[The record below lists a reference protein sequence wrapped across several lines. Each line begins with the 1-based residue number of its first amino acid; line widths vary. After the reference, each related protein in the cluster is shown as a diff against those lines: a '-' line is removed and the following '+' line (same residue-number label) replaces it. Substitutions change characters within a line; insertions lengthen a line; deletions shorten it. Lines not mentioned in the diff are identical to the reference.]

1 MSFFLRLFGLVVL
14 LPSLAHAATLEIP
27 GNGVTVSGVG
37 VISGW
42 KCEAGDITIRLN
54 DGDPIPATYG
64 LPRTDTS
71 GVCGNDG
78 NNGFFS
84 YTNWGNLGDG
94 THTAVAYD
102 DGEEFGRS
110 TFTVVTFGTAFLTG
124 AGGECR
130 IQDFP
135 MPGESTLFEWN
146 QATQH
151 LEAVSRDLACIEAL
165 TLESGETCSSSIPL
179 TTPLG
184 EVSLGFTFSVENGQG
199 CISGGTPIDGCY
211 PDSLPAELA
220 GVDISIMKNTDGSWT
235 IDSFPSIELPTGDLG
250 ECKEGMTVG
259 PGAMCSFFFGDTTFG
274 DIDGTFSVNAE
285 GQLCVE
291 VDIATIPCLDTD
303 QAFESLLSSLE
314 ISGVDVTKNMDGSWT
329 INSIP
334 TDL

>member
-1 MSFFLRLFGLVVL
+1 MSFVLRLFGLVVL

-27 GNGVTVSGVG
+27 GSGVTVSGVG

-184 EVSLGFTFSVENGQG
+184 EINLGFTFSVENGQG
-199 CISGGTPIDGCY
+199 CISGGTPVDGCY
-211 PDSLPAELA
+211 PASLPEVLDEV
-220 GVDISIMKNTDGSWT
+220 GISVTRHDDGSWT
-235 IDSFPSIELPTGDLG
+235 LDSFPFVD
-250 ECKEGMTVG
+250 VG
-259 PGAMCSFFFGDTTFG
+259 TCRVGLTLNPGATCSGSINFAGQEIGFTVTVDATGQACAEVTGVVLPEGDPCFDTTEDFERAFG
-274 DIDGTFSVNAE
+274 VFGAS
-285 GQLCVE
+285 
-291 VDIATIPCLDTD
+291 ATMN
-303 QAFESLLSSLE
+303 E
-314 ISGVDVTKNMDGSWT
+314 DGSWT
-329 INSIP
+329 INSFP
-334 TDL
+334 SED